1 MLCLCPMFP
10 VLEKKGRISKLGT
23 KVILEFLSPD
33 GPANINVNIP
43 ED

>member
-1 MLCLCPMFP
+1 MSS

-23 KVILEFLSPD
+23 KVILEFLLPD
-33 GPANINVNIP
+33 GPVNINVNIP

>member
-1 MLCLCPMFP
+1 MFCLCPMSP

-23 KVILEFLSPD
+23 KVILEFLSPAD
-33 GPANINVNIP
+33 PVNINVNIP